1 MGIPHLLN
9 HLSPYGVFGPLDG
22 DRVVI
27 DGPALAYHI
36 YHLCTRSTSGL
47 PSYDIL
53 GRTAIGWLEEV
64 TSHDISI
71 AAIYFDG
78 FLPTSKAEVRL
89 ERILKVSSSL
99 KIFRSGFPNG
109 CPAKQ
114 IASTRLSLPPL
125 FPTDAPKRD
134 QPLVPPP
141 AFLVAAIVDKL
152 ESIEKYASLVRLVPG
167 EADAYCAEDVLR
179 NGGTILTSDSDLTVH
194 DLKTGSVAFFRDLH
208 IGTTDDDKPALLGPK
223 FSPSEIA
230 KRLQLPEDHGM
241 RRFAYEL
248 SKSTRPKFA
257 QVLENCKGEVAD
269 PEEFRAFCAPY
280 ETLETT
286 DWSAVP
292 ILGSLDKPYLDA
304 RLSEVVLQCVGYSG
318 VAKPLALDSGA
329 AGCMMCLPP
338 LLDCP
343 ARASAWDT
351 SASVRQLAYSL
362 TCLLRPGGVSH
373 VREYRRMSSG
383 VNQGKYMAML
393 PRPWIKD
400 SMDALLKTLTKA
412 KSSLTQKGSS
422 WQAVSLQLLLA
433 HAQEDDKLDACLN
446 SIKLGQSVSADSN
459 LVPWD
464 VVHLSAQIHATLYS
478 LRILAQVLDLMYEVG
493 AKDPIQGSKQLRE
506 LLSTLPPLT
515 EYPSVDGTM
524 RLLAGMK
531 TSGALGKV
539 ATALGISDD
548 LLLPSKEA
556 KNQKKKRKKMADA
569 EPRMRPEKKVS
580 SNPFDILG
588 SE

>member
-9 HLSPYGVFGPLDG
+9 HLSPYGVFGALDG

-47 PSYDIL
+47 PSYDLL
-53 GRTAIGWLEEV
+53 GRTALAWLEEV
-64 TSHDISI
+64 DSHDICI

-78 FLPTSKAEVRL
+78 FLPASKAEVRL
-89 ERILKVSSSL
+89 ERIFKVSSSL

-114 IASTRLSLPPL
+114 IASTRLSVPPL

-134 QPLVPPP
+134 QPLIPPP
-141 AFLVAAIVDKL
+141 AFLVAAVVDKL
-152 ESIEKYASLVRLVPG
+152 ESTEKYAALVRLVPG

-208 IGTTDDDKPALLGPK
+208 VGTADGKNALMGPK

-230 KRLQLPEDHGM
+230 KRLQLPEDQDM

-257 QVLENCKGEVAD
+257 QVLENCKGDVSD
-269 PEEFRAFCAPY
+269 PEEFRNFCAPY
-280 ETLETT
+280 EALETT

-292 ILGSLDKPYLDA
+292 VLGGLDKPYLDA

-318 VAKPLALDSGA
+318 VAKPPTGESGA
-329 AGCMMCLPP
+329 EGCMMCLPP

-362 TCLLRPGGVSH
+362 TCLLRPGAVSH

-383 VNQGKYMAML
+383 VNQGKYVAML

-400 SMDALLKTLTKA
+400 SMDSLLKTLAKA
-412 KSSLTQKGSS
+412 KSSIGQKGSA
-422 WQAVSLQLLLA
+422 WQALSLQLILA
-433 HAQEDDKLDACLN
+433 HAQEEDKQDACLT
-446 SIKLGQSVSADSN
+446 SIKLGQSVAADSN

-464 VVHLSAQIHATLYS
+464 VVHLSAQVHATLYS
-478 LRILAQVLDLMYEVG
+478 LRILAQVLDLMYEIR

-506 LLSTLPPLT
+506 MLSTLPPLT

-524 RLLAGMK
+524 RLLTIMK
-531 TSGALGKV
+531 GSGALGKV
-539 ATALGISDD
+539 ASALGIPED

-556 KNQKKKRKKMADA
+556 KNQKKKRRKRDEA
-569 EPRMRPEKKVS
+569 EPQMRPEKKMS

>member
-9 HLSPYGVFGPLDG
+9 HLSPYGVFGALDG

-47 PSYDIL
+47 PSYDLL
-53 GRTAIGWLEEV
+53 GRTAIGWLEAV

-71 AAIYFDG
+71 SAIYFDG
-78 FLPTSKAEVRL
+78 FLPASKAEVRL

-99 KIFRSGFPNG
+99 KVFRSGFPNG

-114 IASTRLSLPPL
+114 ISSTRLSLPPL

-134 QPLVPPP
+134 QPLIPPP

-152 ESIEKYASLVRLVPG
+152 ESTEKYASLVRLVPG
-167 EADAYCAEDVLR
+167 EADSYCAEDVLR

-208 IGTTDDDKPALLGPK
+208 IGTTEDDKSALLGPK

-230 KRLQLPEDHGM
+230 KRLQLPEDQGM

-248 SKSTRPKFA
+248 FKSTRPKFA
-257 QVLENCKGEVAD
+257 QVLENCKGD
-269 PEEFRAFCAPY
+269 ISNPEEFRAFCTPY
-280 ETLETT
+280 ETLETI

-292 ILGSLDKPYLDA
+292 VLGSLDKLYLDA

-318 VAKPLALDSGA
+318 VAKPPAGESGA

-362 TCLLRPGGVSH
+362 TCLLRKGAVSH

-412 KSSLTQKGSS
+412 KASISQKDSA
-422 WQAVSLQLLLA
+422 WQAVSLQLILA
-433 HAQEDDKLDACLN
+433 HAQEEDKLDACLN
-446 SIKLGQSVSADSN
+446 SIKLAQSVAADSN

-464 VVHLSAQIHATLYS
+464 VVHLSAQVHATLYS
-478 LRILAQVLDLMYEVG
+478 LRILAQVLDLMFEIG

-506 LLSTLPPLT
+506 LLSTLPSLT
-515 EYPSVDGTM
+515 EFPSVDGTM
-524 RLLAGMK
+524 RLLASMK
-531 TSGALGKV
+531 SSGALGKV
-539 ATALGISDD
+539 ATALGMPAD
-548 LLLPSKEA
+548 LLLPPKEA

-569 EPRMRPEKKVS
+569 EPRMRPEKKLS

-588 SE
+588 NE